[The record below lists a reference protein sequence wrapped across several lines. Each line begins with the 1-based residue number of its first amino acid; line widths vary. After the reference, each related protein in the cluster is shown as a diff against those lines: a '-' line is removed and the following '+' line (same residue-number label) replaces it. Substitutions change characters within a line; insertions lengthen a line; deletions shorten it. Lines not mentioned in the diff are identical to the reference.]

1 ATLAA
6 AFALLYA
13 LFIALGDNLL
23 IAVLLAI
30 PFGLVLAGH
39 GFAVMHDGN
48 HAAYSDDKRANRAMG
63 LVLDLLGGSS
73 YLWRHKHNHIHHS
86 HPNIVGADDDLEAGW
101 FLRMAPGQ
109 PHVGLHRWQH
119 IYMWPLYG
127 LISIKWH
134 LADDFNQLRAGQING
149 VPFAPPRGRDLA
161 ELVIGKIL
169 FFGWALA
176 LPIALV
182 GLVPALV
189 FYVVS
194 QFVLGVVL
202 STLHQSSLGS
212 LWVLVPTKLHPLWYT
227 IYLPVFFWISAV
239 AVGLAMTIVES
250 TLSSKAFKRGLEL
263 PLLAA
268 LGKAAAVVL
277 CIYLAAKAADLV
289 ARGAW
294 PLLFQPSLEAA
305 AYWTEIGL
313 GVIVPAILFM
323 LPGVRQ
329 RPWLLFTA
337 AMMVVVFGIVM
348 NRLNVSLTG
357 LLAYTGLIYTPA
369 WTEIA
374 VSVALVTLGVIAFGL
389 IAKYLPVFPDE
400 NEHHA

>member
-1 ATLAA
+1 
-6 AFALLYA
+6 
-13 LFIALGDNLL
+13 
-23 IAVLLAI
+23 
-30 PFGLVLAGH
+30 
-39 GFAVMHDGN
+39 M
-48 HAAYSDDKRANRAMG
+48 
-63 LVLDLLGGSS
+63 
-73 YLWRHKHNHIHHS
+73 
-86 HPNIVGADDDLEAGW
+86 
-101 FLRMAPGQ
+101 
-109 PHVGLHRWQH
+109 
-119 IYMWPLYG
+119 
-127 LISIKWH
+127 
-134 LADDFNQLRAGQING
+134 
-149 VPFAPPRGRDLA
+149 
-161 ELVIGKIL
+161 
-169 FFGWALA
+169 
-176 LPIALV
+176 
-182 GLVPALV
+182 
-189 FYVVS
+189 
-194 QFVLGVVL
+194 
-202 STLHQSSLGS
+202 
-212 LWVLVPTKLHPLWYT
+212 LVPTKLHPLWYT